1 MASSCDQ
8 RCSVITSSSVEN
20 GAEDAHHSGEPIK
33 ANSVESP
40 PQREKSDEELEHHSN
55 EMKTEAMDVDKVAF
69 LKHLLYGTT

>member
-1 MASSCDQ
+1 MASSHDQ

-55 EMKTEAMDVDKVAF
+55 EMKTEAMDVDKVTF
-69 LKHLLYGTT
+69 YETVLLSVH